1 MTRWCSS
8 NWSMPCRWCAAV
20 AVGPDAGRTS
30 CMPTRAMTLP
40 VAAPT
45 CASWA
50 SGRVL
55 PGAASSAMIGLGVI
69 AGWSSARTPGWLH
82 SASCGLASSAAST
95 FMSRCFLWLA
105 ASSAFAISHRFVS
118 RSYCTRLGI
127 TVKCLLRDNSA
138 AFRLRDFR
146 AACLELGIK
155 HSFTR
160 PYRPQVNDKAD
171 RFSPHYASGH
181 AAGRTRTP
189 LNERT
194 PWPAGN
200 TITTG
205 IVRTAASKAS
215 LPCPPPIRQERI
227 F

>member
-1 MTRWCSS
+1 MAIDEHARLAFTARHPYEKRVQAALFLC
-8 NWSMPCRWCAAV
+8 NAV
-20 AVGPDAGRTS
+20 A
-30 CMPTRAMTLP
+30 
-40 VAAPT
+40 
-45 CASWA
+45 
-50 SGRVL
+50 
-55 PGAASSAMIGLGVI
+55 
-69 AGWSSARTPGWLH
+69 
-82 SASCGLASSAAST
+82 
-95 FMSRCFLWLA
+95 
-105 ASSAFAISHRFVS
+105 
-118 RSYCTRLGI
+118 YCTRLGI